1 MKRAQIY
8 ETGTNL
14 FENASMGDENA
25 KSTQQNNT
33 YQLIER
39 QNLQERLSMT
49 KKNSNRTCNARY
61 SNVVLTR

>member
-49 KKNSNRTCNARY
+49 KKIQAGHATLVIATLY
-61 SNVVLTR
+61 